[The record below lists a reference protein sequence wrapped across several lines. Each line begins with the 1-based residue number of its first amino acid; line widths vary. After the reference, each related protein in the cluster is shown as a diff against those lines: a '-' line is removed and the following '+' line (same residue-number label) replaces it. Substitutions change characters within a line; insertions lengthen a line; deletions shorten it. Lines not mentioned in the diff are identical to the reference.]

1 MTNKDSKEFET
12 RNDLE
17 PQVGEWEGEQ
27 EDWLDIEDRLLEEAL
42 QEDPVRL
49 YLREISQ
56 VPLLSPDQE
65 FRLVARLEG
74 QRVLQSL
81 DAEKSPRAQFLRL
94 GERMTGLWPEGS
106 QDAEA
111 PVPDL
116 SLMVAEALALQK
128 DWQDAMPSYTYA
140 WLDGLPRA
148 KGAEWGD
155 QAARLY
161 DLFICFYLLPPETG
175 EWLLEWTKKR
185 VHPPTL
191 RTFGTYL
198 PSEERLQ
205 VHILDTQARAE
216 EAYQMLIRANLRL
229 VVSIA
234 RHYLGRGLPLLDL
247 IQEGNLGL
255 LRGIERF
262 DPHKGYRL
270 STYVT
275 WWIRQAMGR
284 TLAQQARLIRLPVHL
299 FELVARLSRVQRR
312 LTQELGREPTAEELA
327 LEMDFLSVEDVREIR
342 RLRRERLPLPAGLR
356 QRLNQAVYK
365 VEELLRSGEELPSL
379 DISVGENEDSQ
390 LEDFIED
397 EEAAGEAMDEATRQ
411 MLREQIQRAFDVL
424 TERERQV
431 LELRYGL
438 LDGVEHTLE
447 EISRYFNITRER
459 VRQVEARAL
468 RKLRHPLRSRY
479 LKDFLG

>member
-1 MTNKDSKEFET
+1 MTDKDSKEFES

-17 PQVGEWEGEQ
+17 PQVEWEKQ
-27 EDWLDIEDRLLEEAL
+27 EDWLDFDDRLLEEAL

-74 QRVLQSL
+74 QRVFQSL
-81 DAEKSPRAQFLRL
+81 SAEKSLRSRFLRL
-94 GERMTGLWPEGS
+94 GERMCDLWQEVLQG
-106 QDAEA
+106 AEA
-111 PVPDL
+111 VPDL

-128 DWQDAMPSYTYA
+128 DWQDALPSYTYA

-148 KGAEWGD
+148 KGGEWGD
-155 QAARLY
+155 QAVRLY

-185 VHPPTL
+185 ARPPAL
-191 RTFGTYL
+191 RTFTAHL
-198 PSEERLQ
+198 PAEDRLQ
-205 VHILDTQARAE
+205 MHVLDTQGRAE
-216 EAYQMLIRANLRL
+216 EAHQMLIRANLRL

-234 RHYLGRGLPLLDL
+234 RRYIGRGLPLLDL

-255 LRGIERF
+255 LRGIEHF

-270 STYVT
+270 STYVI

-299 FELVARLSRVQRR
+299 FELLARLIRVQRR
-312 LTQELGREPTAEELA
+312 LTQELGRDPTAEELA
-327 LEMDFLSVEDVREIR
+327 LEMEFLSAEDVQEIR
-342 RLRRERLPLPAGLR
+342 RLRREKLPLPVGLR

-390 LEDFIED
+390 LEDFVED
-397 EEAAGEAMDEATRQ
+397 EDAAGEAMDEAMRQ

-459 VRQVEARAL
+459 VRQIEARAL

-479 LKDFLG
+479 LKEFLE